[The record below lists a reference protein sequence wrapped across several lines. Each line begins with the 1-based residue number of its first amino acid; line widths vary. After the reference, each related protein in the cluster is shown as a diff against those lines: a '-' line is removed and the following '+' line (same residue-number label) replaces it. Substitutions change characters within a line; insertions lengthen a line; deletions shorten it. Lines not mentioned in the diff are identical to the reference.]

1 MESST
6 IRLSFVNDINTIRKN
21 LWETAYSNVE
31 TMNLLAKCLYTAF
44 GSLNPS
50 PVLRIDFKFQELKFS
65 VDLARPVSNIEMNTI
80 LTIAFEDFVN
90 EMHNTG
96 YLDDKSYEICKSSRA
111 NMLFSLILNTETH
124 AEVTL

>member
-6 IRLSFVNDINTIRKN
+6 IRLSYVNDINEIRKN
-21 LWETAYSNVE
+21 LWETAYSNIE
-31 TMNLLAKCLYTAF
+31 TMNSLAKCLYAAF

-50 PVLRIDFKFQELKFS
+50 PVLRINFKFQELKFS

-80 LTIAFEDFVN
+80 LTVAFEDFVN

-96 YLDDKSYEICKSSRA
+96 YLDDKSYEICKSSRS